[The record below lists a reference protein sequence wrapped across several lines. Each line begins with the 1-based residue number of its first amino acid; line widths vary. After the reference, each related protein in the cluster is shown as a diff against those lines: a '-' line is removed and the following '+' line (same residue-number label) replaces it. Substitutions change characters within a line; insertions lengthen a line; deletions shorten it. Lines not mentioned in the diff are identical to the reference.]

1 MIKELYFKYKEI
13 INYLI
18 FGFLTTIVSVIT
30 YVLFAN
36 LLFTEKTDITV
47 QISNVLSW
55 IIAVLFAFITNKLFV
70 FESKS
75 KDKKLVSKEITNFFF
90 FRIVSLGIEMVI
102 MYVFVDLLS
111 INDLITKVIAQ
122 VIVILSNY
130 IFSKVFV
137 FKKNN

>member
-1 MIKELYFKYKEI
+1 MLSRIYKKYKEI

-18 FGFLTTIVSVIT
+18 FGGLTTLVSIGT
-30 YVLFAN
+30 YA
-36 LLFTEKTDITV
+36 LFTIVFNIDYLV
-47 QISNVLSW
+47 SNVLSW

-70 FESKS
+70 FASKS
-75 KDKKLVSKEITNFFF
+75 RSKKQVSKEIVSFFF
-90 FRIVSLGIEMVI
+90 FRIVSLGIEMII

-137 FKKNN
+137 FKNQIK

>member
-1 MIKELYFKYKEI
+1 MLSRIYKKYKEI

-18 FGFLTTIVSVIT
+18 FGGLTTLVSIGT
-30 YVLFAN
+30 YA
-36 LLFTEKTDITV
+36 LFTIVFNIDYLV
-47 QISNVLSW
+47 SNVLSW

-70 FESKS
+70 FASKS
-75 KDKKLVSKEITNFFF
+75 RSKKQVSKEIVSFFF
-90 FRIVSLGIEMVI
+90 FRIVSLGIEMII
-102 MYVFVDLLS
+102 MYVFVYLLS

-137 FKKNN
+137 FKNQIK

>member
-1 MIKELYFKYKEI
+1 MLSSLYKKYKEI

-18 FGFLTTIVSVIT
+18 FGGLTTLVSIGT
-30 YVLFAN
+30 YAI
-36 LLFTEKTDITV
+36 FTKIFNIDYL
-47 QISNVLSW
+47 ISNVLSW

-102 MYVFVDLLS
+102 MYTFVDLLS
-111 INDLITKVIAQ
+111 INDLITKVIVQ

>member
-1 MIKELYFKYKEI
+1 MLSRIYKKYKEI

-18 FGFLTTIVSVIT
+18 FGGLTTLVSIGT
-30 YVLFAN
+30 YA
-36 LLFTEKTDITV
+36 LFTIVFNIDYLV
-47 QISNVLSW
+47 SNVLSW

-70 FESKS
+70 FASKS
-75 KDKKLVSKEITNFFF
+75 RSKKQVSKEIVSFFF
-90 FRIVSLGIEMVI
+90 FRIVSLGIEMNI
-102 MYVFVDLLS
+102 MYVFVYLLS

-137 FKKNN
+137 FKIQIK

>member
-1 MIKELYFKYKEI
+1 MLGSLYKKYKEI

-18 FGFLTTIVSVIT
+18 FGGLTTLVSIVT
-30 YVLFAN
+30 YA
-36 LLFTEKTDITV
+36 LFTKLFLINYL
-47 QISNVLSW
+47 ISNVLSW

-75 KDKKLVSKEITNFFF
+75 KDKKLVTKEMTNFFF

-102 MYVFVDLLS
+102 MYIFVDLLS

-137 FKKNN
+137 FKKSN

>member
-1 MIKELYFKYKEI
+1 MLSRIYKKYKEI

-18 FGFLTTIVSVIT
+18 FGGLTTLVSIGT
-30 YVLFAN
+30 YA
-36 LLFTEKTDITV
+36 LFTKLFNIDYLV
-47 QISNVLSW
+47 SNVLSW

-75 KDKKLVSKEITNFFF
+75 KDKKQVSKEMINFFF
-90 FRIVSLGIEMVI
+90 FRVVSLGIEMVI

-137 FKKNN
+137 FKNQIK

>member
-1 MIKELYFKYKEI
+1 MLSRIYKKYKEI

-18 FGFLTTIVSVIT
+18 FGGLTTLVSIGT
-30 YVLFAN
+30 YA
-36 LLFTEKTDITV
+36 LFTIVFKIDYLV
-47 QISNVLSW
+47 SNVLSW

-70 FESKS
+70 FASKS
-75 KDKKLVSKEITNFFF
+75 RSKKQVSKEIVSFFF
-90 FRIVSLGIEMVI
+90 FRIVSLGIEMII

-137 FKKNN
+137 FKNQIK

>member
-1 MIKELYFKYKEI
+1 MLSSLYKKYKEI

-18 FGFLTTIVSVIT
+18 FGGLTTLVSIGT
-30 YVLFAN
+30 YAI
-36 LLFTEKTDITV
+36 FTKIFNIDYL
-47 QISNVLSW
+47 ISNVLSW

-102 MYVFVDLLS
+102 MYIFVDLLS